1 LTSFQKDFRS
11 NRYLCAL
18 ESSEVMLLNCS
29 RNPALTVVRI
39 MLLSM
44 ELSQEGM
51 HDERQALGFFV
62 S

>member
-1 LTSFQKDFRS
+1 
-11 NRYLCAL
+11 
-18 ESSEVMLLNCS
+18 MLLNCS